1 MQRKPYLLTPNDAS
15 ADRRCADVVCSISEQ
30 DHFPADKQIL
40 RTPPALL
47 LFVLHPQSSKFA
59 FFLTSTFVM
68 SQHILDTG
76 TFNPSSDGRPSNPL
90 YLSQK
95 IGEAIRSGGAPGK
108 EYTAPRANSTTRGV
122 TFETMTDARCTS
134 AWHTMRMAFDGRAI
148 ITLRWDQGIIGSLAQ
163 RGPTTGRLAVA
174 ARSGRDLY
182 PRFWRSPSLMV
193 FPQRLPSRSQLHIRL
208 CSGPLLCNVSLAQR
222 DATIKNTPVYLGT
235 KSTVM
240 RGYRINARCPDTNL
254 RFCKLQLYNLI

>member
-1 MQRKPYLLTPNDAS
+1 
-15 ADRRCADVVCSISEQ
+15 
-30 DHFPADKQIL
+30 
-40 RTPPALL
+40 
-47 LFVLHPQSSKFA
+47 
-59 FFLTSTFVM
+59 M

-148 ITLRWDQGIIGSLAQ
+148 ITLRWDQGIIGSLVQ

-174 ARSGRDLY
+174 ARGGGSVSSILAIPKSDGV
-182 PRFWRSPSLMV
+182 PTEV
-193 FPQRLPSRSQLHIRL
+193 AV
-208 CSGPLLCNVSLAQR
+208 PLAITYQTL
-222 DATIKNTPVYLGT
+222 
-235 KSTVM
+235 
-240 RGYRINARCPDTNL
+240 L
-254 RFCKLQLYNLI
+254 RAPAV

>member
-1 MQRKPYLLTPNDAS
+1 
-15 ADRRCADVVCSISEQ
+15 
-30 DHFPADKQIL
+30 
-40 RTPPALL
+40 
-47 LFVLHPQSSKFA
+47 
-59 FFLTSTFVM
+59 M

-174 ARSGRDLY
+174 ARGGGICILDSGD
-182 PRFWRSPSLMV
+182 
-193 FPQRLPSRSQLHIRL
+193 PQ
-208 CSGPLLCNVSLAQR
+208 V
-222 DATIKNTPVYLGT
+222 
-235 KSTVM
+235 
-240 RGYRINARCPDTNL
+240 
-254 RFCKLQLYNLI
+254 